1 MFSHSEWMFQTIL
14 QNVLYFQKAFFPWKP
29 AEEIVSI
36 LINENTINIHVS
48 ANNIIIVIDTK
59 NPLGLYCV
67 FAKDYTQEQ
76 NGSYHYG
83 VLSKFSIFNLNKLLF
98 TNL

>member
-1 MFSHSEWMFQTIL
+1 MDVPDYTTERPIHSKSII
-14 QNVLYFQKAFFPWKP
+14 FPWKS

-36 LINENTINIHVS
+36 LRNENTINIHVS

-59 NPLGLYCV
+59 YPLGLYCV
-67 FAKDYTQEQ
+67 FAKDYSQKH